1 MQYRQAVEAWRDLIV
16 ADRLDTAQG
25 DAIFA
30 LLPRVG
36 EGDDLLGRA
45 GIGGVR
51 GLLRWLIG
59 GIGFAGCNR
68 ILRQRGDRIGL
79 AHVGPVD
86 ADVGHGIE
94 RCGRIDR
101 RTGGIGSGIRRRLG
115 RLRER
120 SAGGAK
126 RQGQET

>member
-1 MQYRQAVEAWRDLIV
+1 MQHRETVEAGCDLIV

-30 LLPRVG
+30 LLPGVG

-45 GIGGVR
+45 GIGGVG
-51 GLLRWLIG
+51 GLLRRLIG
-59 GIGFAGCNR
+59 HVGLAGCNR

-94 RCGRIDR
+94 RRGGIDR
-101 RTGGIGSGIRRRLG
+101 RAGGIGSGIRRRLG

-120 SAGGAK
+120 SAGGAE